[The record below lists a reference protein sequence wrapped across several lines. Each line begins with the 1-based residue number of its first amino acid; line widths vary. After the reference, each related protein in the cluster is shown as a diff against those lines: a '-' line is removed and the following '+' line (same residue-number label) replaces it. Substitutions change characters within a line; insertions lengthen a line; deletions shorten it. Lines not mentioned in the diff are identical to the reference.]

1 MRSSNSYSRTSWTM
15 ENHHCAVLR
24 GVVKHGRTLPSTAY
38 GDDFHQLYR
47 CCLFCLAF
55 RWRMTTSYVVS
66 ASLGQESLTYLQR
79 FDLPTQDVAY
89 TAFRSYA
96 IRVKHIVHCHRVLAD
111 LTSIPM
117 HLFHQLSSLESA
129 RIESRA
135 TAEVALR
142 MSLAPRLR
150 ALALQVGYT
159 KSNPT
164 SATLHGMMSLLKGS
178 SSLEQL
184 CVRGHSSECLHMP
197 LSSITTLRSLSLH
210 VSSLTEPS
218 FLAVSTFPLLVD
230 FDVHADRLSLST
242 AITRSSDTPFFP
254 ALEKLKIRAQPA
266 FAASVLEQLPRDKL
280 RSLHVDATG
289 PVSAFEGLFKATS
302 TLPLHGFTLE
312 HAISIDDS
320 EDIPAYTL
328 DKFFTLDH
336 LRPLSKLPLG
346 CFILDSSLPPDL
358 SDADM
363 EEMTTWWPR
372 LDRLELGAR
381 TALENAETSW
391 KPRASLAGLCAL
403 ARGCKHLQ
411 RLVVTLD
418 TDSLFFSDS
427 GAVPLGSH
435 PLASLSIS
443 SLSRPDISSLSALL
457 SRLFPSLVDVTPGF
471 VGEHEDAWVAVQA
484 AVSNL
489 VHGDL

>member
-1 MRSSNSYSRTSWTM
+1 MHSALLIDEILQLVFEDILDDGKSSLCRVARCYQAWKDPALDRIWRRLPSAIPLLSLLPGFSM
-15 ENHHCAVLR
+15 EN
-24 GVVKHGRTLPSTAY
+24 
-38 GDDFHQLYR
+38 DNI
-47 CCLFCLAF
+47 
-55 RWRMTTSYVVS
+55 
-66 ASLGQESLTYLQR
+66 R
-79 FDLPTQDVAY
+79 FDPTTQDAAF
-89 TAFRSYA
+89 TAFNSYA
-96 IRVKHIVHCHRVLAD
+96 IRVQHIVHSHRVLAD
-111 LTSIPM
+111 LTSIPL
-117 HLFHQLSSLESA
+117 HLFHQLSNLESA

-135 TAEVALR
+135 TGEVALR

-164 SATLHGMMSLLKGS
+164 STTVHDMMSLLKGC

-184 CVRGHSSECLHMP
+184 SVRGHSSECLHMP
-197 LSSITTLRSLSLH
+197 LSCITTLRSLSLH
-210 VSSLTEPS
+210 PSSLTEQS
-218 FLAVSTFPLLVD
+218 FMTVSIFPRLVD
-230 FDVHADRLSLST
+230 FDVHADCLSLST
-242 AITRSSDTPFFP
+242 AITRTSGAPFFP

-266 FAASVLEQLPRDKL
+266 FVALILEQLPRDKL
-280 RSLHVDATG
+280 HSLHIDASG
-289 PVSAFEGLFKATS
+289 PASAFEGLFKAMT
-302 TLPLHGFTLE
+302 TLPLHEFTLE
-312 HAISIDDS
+312 HAISIEDS

-336 LRPLSKLPLG
+336 LRPLSKLPLR

-363 EEMTTWWPR
+363 EEMTTWWPH

-381 TALENAETSW
+381 TALENTETTW
-391 KPRASLAGLCAL
+391 KSRTSLASLCVLT
-403 ARGCKHLQ
+403 RRYKHLK
-411 RLVVTLD
+411 RLIITLD
-418 TDSLFFSDS
+418 ADSFLLPES

-443 SLSRPDISSLSALL
+443 SRSRPDVSSLSEML

-484 AVSNL
+484 TVSNL
-489 VHGDL
+489 VHGSL